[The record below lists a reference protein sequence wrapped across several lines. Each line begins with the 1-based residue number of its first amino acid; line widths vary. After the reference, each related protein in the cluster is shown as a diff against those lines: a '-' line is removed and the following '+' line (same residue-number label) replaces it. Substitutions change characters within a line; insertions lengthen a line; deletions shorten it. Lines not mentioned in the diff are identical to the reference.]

1 MEGEDRLMAGARK
14 DLLWYTKW
22 TKPDYRINWHH
33 RLTAKYL
40 MRWIAGEIPFLII
53 SEPPRHGKTELVNR
67 RMVPFIFG
75 QNPDANIIGAS
86 YASDLAS
93 RVNREIQR
101 VMDGPRH
108 LAAFPNARL
117 ASKKHVWTGE
127 KRPLRNNDEFEI
139 VGHTGSYRCA
149 GVGGPITGM
158 GCQYLIIDDPH
169 KDAKE
174 ADSQTKRDNVWEWFI
189 ATALTRVEDDSRILI
204 NMTRWHDD
212 DLVGRLLLQQKEK
225 GEHGFPWVTLNLP
238 AIRTTNDQEGDP
250 RELGEALWPWK
261 YNEDRLRRI
270 EATAGPRWWSA
281 LYQQDPVPASGGLF
295 TSDMFDF
302 RSCADIQ
309 WKYRFAMAD
318 TAYKDK
324 QENDFTVFTVFG
336 VDASD
341 ELYVIDVWRKR
352 IKSKEVERPV
362 VTFLTQYMGYE
373 FRGCYIEPKGH
384 GIYLNQKLPELGIVM
399 PSDTMIDKFFKD
411 RKWDKVQRANNA
423 IPFLGNRK
431 VHINE
436 KINDKAELLNEVL
449 RFPRAPHDDFVD
461 TVIDGIKFTYAS
473 SYGILDV
480 L

>member
-1 MEGEDRLMAGARK
+1 
-14 DLLWYTKW
+14 
-22 TKPDYRINWHH
+22 
-33 RLTAKYL
+33 
-40 MRWIAGEIPFLII
+40 
-53 SEPPRHGKTELVNR
+53 
-67 RMVPFIFG
+67 
-75 QNPDANIIGAS
+75 
-86 YASDLAS
+86 
-93 RVNREIQR
+93 
-101 VMDGPRH
+101 
-108 LAAFPNARL
+108 
-117 ASKKHVWTGE
+117 
-127 KRPLRNNDEFEI
+127 
-139 VGHTGSYRCA
+139 
-149 GVGGPITGM
+149 M

-189 ATALTRVEDDSRILI
+189 ATALSRVEDDSRILV

-225 GEHGFPWVTLNLP
+225 GDHAFPWMTLNLP
-238 AIRTTNDQEGDP
+238 AIRTNLEREDDP
-250 RELGEALWPWK
+250 RDIGEALWPWK

-295 TSDMFDF
+295 TQDMFDF
-302 RSCADIQ
+302 VSVANIK

-336 VDASD
+336 VDEND
-341 ELYVIDVWRKR
+341 DLYVIDVWRKR
-352 IKSKEVERPV
+352 IKAKDIEKPV
-362 VTFLTQYMGYE
+362 VVFLTSYMGYE

-384 GIYLNQKLPELGIVM
+384 GIYLNQKLPTMGVVM
-399 PSDTMIDKFFKD
+399 PSDTMIEKFFQD

-436 KINDKAELLNEVL
+436 KINDKTELLNEVL
-449 RFPRAPHDDFVD
+449 RFPRAAHDDFVD